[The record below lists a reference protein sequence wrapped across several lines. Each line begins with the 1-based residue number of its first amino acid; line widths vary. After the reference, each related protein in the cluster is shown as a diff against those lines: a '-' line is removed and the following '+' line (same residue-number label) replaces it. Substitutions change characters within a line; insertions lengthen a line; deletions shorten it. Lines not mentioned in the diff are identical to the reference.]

1 MKVEQATLRIYR
13 AFIRAFPV
21 EFAQAH
27 GIDLANMTEDVVR
40 DVVRR
45 QGRARLLLMAPR
57 LFGDLILRI
66 VAEHWRDARR
76 DIRHTVRLLGR
87 APGFTAAAVL
97 CLAIGTGLTAAMYS
111 QVQSTILADLP
122 GAVREPATLIRAD
135 RLVSGP
141 DYEDLREGSGGY
153 ARLAGYVGLVPATL
167 EFEYGGQRH
176 RVWSHVA
183 TPNYFEVLGI
193 RPATGRLFGSE
204 EHVDGTTSVVLGER
218 LWRTYFGKKPSI
230 VGESLR
236 VNGQLVTVIGV
247 ASPDF
252 VGPSPMADAAELW
265 VPTTASPRIAP
276 ELNTWRDRRVARVQI
291 VGRLEPGVSLDRA
304 ELALETVA
312 RGIEQIHGG
321 RDQRTSE
328 SLMRVLPG
336 GRMFP
341 IRDEDLPRTIGFPLV
356 LASLVLL
363 MACGNVAN
371 MMLARGA
378 SRYREFAI
386 RLALGAGRG
395 RVVRQLVTESV
406 MLSVLG
412 SVAAAAVAVG
422 LLSLF
427 ELMRSVIPEY
437 VQFEVRFHW
446 PAYLAAVVVAT
457 ISTIFFSMAP
467 AFRASRLDIQTSL
480 RTDSVSGMPTRR
492 RFGLRNLVIY
502 QQVAVSMVLILVT
515 GFVVVGW
522 HRASAVDLGFNPSQL
537 YFVSI
542 DPIRD
547 GFSPRQ
553 TAQAIDRIHDRLGAL
568 PGVANVAVAQTVP
581 LALSSADLLISV
593 RADMAGGTQS
603 LGTARIDRVG
613 AGFFETVGTAVVR
626 GRTFTE
632 SDQSNDGR
640 AVVVNET
647 MAARAWPDS
656 DPIGQRI
663 ELGDDTWE
671 VIGVVADIR
680 SAFPLAPTL
689 PAVYQPVTP
698 GGFAYPTKNGV
709 TIAVRTLAGVD
720 GPTVLWN
727 GVRSIAPGLTVVE
740 IRPLTR
746 EVDQALF
753 LTRLTTYTYGGMGV
767 FGLILATVGLAGVTA
782 YAVARRTR
790 EIGIR
795 MALGASRSHVLWLV
809 LREGTAIVLAG
820 TGTGFVLALMLARAL
835 SGVVE
840 GLAQTTR
847 TSVSDPVLL
856 IGGPGLL
863 VGLALIACYVP
874 ARRSTRLDPMI
885 ALRSE

>member
-1 MKVEQATLRIYR
+1 
-13 AFIRAFPV
+13 
-21 EFAQAH
+21 
-27 GIDLANMTEDVVR
+27 
-40 DVVRR
+40 
-45 QGRARLLLMAPR
+45 
-57 LFGDLILRI
+57 
-66 VAEHWRDARR
+66 
-76 DIRHTVRLLGR
+76 
-87 APGFTAAAVL
+87 
-97 CLAIGTGLTAAMYS
+97 
-111 QVQSTILADLP
+111 
-122 GAVREPATLIRAD
+122 
-135 RLVSGP
+135 
-141 DYEDLREGSGGY
+141 
-153 ARLAGYVGLVPATL
+153 
-167 EFEYGGQRH
+167 
-176 RVWSHVA
+176 
-183 TPNYFEVLGI
+183 
-193 RPATGRLFGSE
+193 
-204 EHVDGTTSVVLGER
+204 
-218 LWRTYFGKKPSI
+218 
-230 VGESLR
+230 
-236 VNGQLVTVIGV
+236 
-247 ASPDF
+247 
-252 VGPSPMADAAELW
+252 
-265 VPTTASPRIAP
+265 
-276 ELNTWRDRRVARVQI
+276 
-291 VGRLEPGVSLDRA
+291 
-304 ELALETVA
+304 
-312 RGIEQIHGG
+312 
-321 RDQRTSE
+321 
-328 SLMRVLPG
+328 
-336 GRMFP
+336 MFP